1 MLTHKDQKP
10 KPPKRGFPKKEYLLR
25 LKRAQAEMQQER
37 LDVILVTT
45 ATEICY
51 FTGFLTQF
59 FESPTR
65 PWFVIVPLA
74 GKPIAVIPEIG
85 RAGMAQTWIDE
96 IHTWPSPRPED
107 EGISLLASI
116 LNRLPTQFGRSG
128 LPLGPESMLRMPML
142 DLDLLSEQ
150 CKSIFVDCA
159 SLLHR
164 LRFIKSEAEVEKI
177 RWICTLASDAF
188 DHLVEYTHVGES
200 EREICR
206 RMQMDLLDRGADRV
220 PYLVAGSGQGGY
232 DSIIMG
238 PSDRRLEAGDV
249 MIIDTGALYDGYFCD
264 FDRNI
269 AFGALD
275 VETQRA
281 HETLY
286 RATEAGLAAARPG
299 ATTGELWEGMWGIL
313 KRGGALSNNVGRM
326 GHGLGMQLTEWP
338 SIQEG
343 GQTFLE
349 PGVVIT
355 LEPGME
361 FAPGRQLVHEE
372 NILITEEGAE
382 LLTRRAPSEM
392 IQIG

>member
-1 MLTHKDQKP
+1 MIDRENNP
-10 KPPKRGFPKKEYLLR
+10 MPPERGFPPEEYQQR
-25 LKRAQAEMQQER
+25 LERVQAMMQQER
-37 LDVILVTT
+37 LDAILVTT

-65 PWFVIVPLA
+65 PWFVIVPLD

-107 EGISLLASI
+107 EGVSLLASL
-116 LNRLPTQFGRSG
+116 LNRLPPVFGRAG
-128 LPLGPESMLRMPML
+128 LPLGAESVLRMPIA
-142 DLDLLSEQ
+142 DLDLLTSQ
-150 CKSIFVDCA
+150 YRSTFVDCA

-164 LRFIKSEAEVEKI
+164 LRFIKSAAEVEKI
-177 RWICTLASDAF
+177 RWICSLTSDAF
-188 DHLVEYTHVGES
+188 DHLACEVKVGDS

-206 RMQMDLLDRGADRV
+206 RMQIDLLARGADRV
-220 PYLVAGSGQGGY
+220 PYLIAGSGRGGY

-238 PSDRRLEAGDV
+238 PSDRLLQEGDV

-269 AFGALD
+269 AFGTID
-275 VETQRA
+275 GQTQRA
-281 HETLY
+281 QSTLY

-299 ATTGELWEGMWGIL
+299 VTTGELWAVMWEIL
-313 KRGGALSNNVGRM
+313 KKGGAISNNVGRM

-338 SIQEG
+338 SIRKG
-343 GQTFLE
+343 GKIPLE

-372 NILITEEGAE
+372 NILITPEGAE
-382 LLTRRAPSEM
+382 LLTRRAPLEM
-392 IQIG
+392 VRID